1 MQVTQN
7 SKLKTQNCIDWHC
20 HILPGLD
27 DGARSPDESV
37 AMATV
42 LRDAGYSTV
51 YCTPH
56 LIKGCYEASNRE
68 VREAVAALQARLDT
82 LGIPLRLL
90 PGREY
95 YLDEFLAEHLQDPLP
110 LGDTRF
116 LLIEIPNHILPD
128 FAREGCYRICRNG
141 YTPMIAHPERC
152 RLLDPVP
159 PNTQERSIWGSLF
172 NSKLKTQNSK
182 LEEASL
188 LGYLKDLG
196 CAFQGNLGSFS
207 GRYGE
212 RVRQAAGRLREA
224 GGYTHFGSD
233 AHGVEHIRDL

>member
-1 MQVTQN
+1 MT
-7 SKLKTQNCIDWHC
+7 DWHC

-37 AMATV
+37 AMATA

-95 YLDEFLAEHLQDPLP
+95 YLDEFLKEHLQDPLP

-116 LLIEIPNHILPD
+116 LLIEIPSHSPPEL
-128 FAREGCYRICRNG
+128 AQEGCYRISRSG

-152 RLLDPVP
+152 RLLDLPLKD
-159 PNTQERSIWGSLF
+159 THGKSLWGSLF
-172 NSKLKTQNSK
+172 NSKLKTQNPE

-212 RVRQAAGRLREA
+212 RTRQAAERLREA
-224 GGYTHFGSD
+224 RAYTHFGSD
-233 AHGVEHIRDL
+233 AHGVEHIRDLSLPASAL